1 MRACRRVVSG
11 TRPVLA
17 ASRPTITSACFDRDQ
32 NLLDGRG
39 SAATAWPTG
48 SFLFNFPSV
57 SPSTRRVPLRW
68 WRFIWRQSLRSG
80 GTDTGVAA
88 ANEVESAVD
97 VASASSCFRQRK
109 VTGV

>member
-1 MRACRRVVSG
+1 
-11 TRPVLA
+11 
-17 ASRPTITSACFDRDQ
+17 
-32 NLLDGRG
+32 
-39 SAATAWPTG
+39 
-48 SFLFNFPSV
+48 
-57 SPSTRRVPLRW
+57 
-68 WRFIWRQSLRSG
+68 LRSG